1 LERSVAVKAIDA
13 IRMALSFGD
22 GGMRALQDMKGDPL
36 VQPGPWGGNHAMW
49 VAGHLTVAEG
59 RLHKM
64 LLGTPNPVEHWKPL
78 FDWGSEPRTD
88 KAAYPPFEEVLGTYR
103 RLREGTLAF
112 LDEVGEDGLDRPTKL
127 QPPGLS
133 GFETVGSAVMI
144 IACHQCFHTGE
155 ATVARRAGGKQPVF
169 VPSKELRAF

>member
-1 LERSVAVKAIDA
+1 MKAIDA
-13 IRMALSFGD
+13 IRMVLQFGD
-22 GGMRALQDMKGDPL
+22 RGMKALEDMKADPL

-49 VAGHLTVAEG
+49 VAGHLTVVEG

-64 LLGTPNPVEHWKPL
+64 LHGTPNPVEHYKPM

-88 KAAYPPFEEVLGTYR
+88 PAAYPPFDQVLQTYR

-112 LDEVGEDGLDRPTKL
+112 LEETGEDGLDRPLKL
-127 QPPGLS
+127 PPPPPL
-133 GFETVGSAVMI
+133 GFKTVGSAILV

-155 ATVARRAGGKQPVF
+155 AAVARRASGMQPAF
-169 VPSKELRAF
+169 VPSEELRAF